1 MAQVIQ
7 TTKLNIGDVKAM
19 ARHAAALADA
29 RRRRNAAAAK
39 IVTSIP
45 REVFGMKS
53 KLQTLLEAKAVEE
66 FFETY
71 SERERILSEW
81 RKRNEDII
89 EELRKALK
97 DYFKEAEAL
106 ADLGSRPTIK
116 AILSSA
122 EVTE

>member
-7 TTKLNIGDVKAM
+7 ETKLNIGDVKAI
-19 ARHAAALADA
+19 ARHAAALANA

-71 SERERILSEW
+71 LERERILSEW

-97 DYFKEAEAL
+97 DYFKEAEAV
-106 ADLGSRPTIK
+106 ADLGSRLETV
-116 AILSSA
+116 LSSA